1 MISNRTDRIVLNVL
15 VAGLLAA
22 TASCTLVT
30 ERLGARA
37 AKSAPAVA
45 GSPEPEVVPVSVPS
59 TSGAPDAAPS
69 RVERREQPQ
78 ATQAPAAAAERPAN
92 DADDPRAVIDWL
104 LNPSSVRGR

>member
-37 AKSAPAVA
+37 AKPAPAVA

-59 TSGAPDAAPS
+59 TSGAP
-69 RVERREQPQ
+69 
-78 ATQAPAAAAERPAN
+78 QAPAAAAERPAN